1 MNIRHLCYELYKLD
15 WKRSHMITAEREMDS
30 VKDYYECLGNYEM
43 EDESEYTYDDYL
55 EEFGYDGGEL
65 YVCYEEFCDAEYQ
78 NKKYMQS
85 LLSNANLVA
94 IYLADV
100 EERKNNHRF

>member
-15 WKRSHMITAEREMDS
+15 WKQSHMITAEKEMAS
-30 VKDYYECLGNYEM
+30 VKDYYACLADYEM
-43 EDESEYTYDDYL
+43 EDESEYSYTDYL

-65 YVCYEEFCDAEYQ
+65 YVCYEEFCDAEYHD
-78 NKKYMQS
+78 KKYIRR
-85 LLSNANLVA
+85 LLSDANLVA

-100 EERKNNHRF
+100 ESEE